1 MEEAAHLSAPY
12 DGDRKVS
19 EFNVLVVSSAIIIC
33 YVIRSELETLSSKGH
48 TLKAAGLP
56 YPDPVA
62 LPS

>member
-1 MEEAAHLSAPY
+1 VEEAAHLSAPY

-56 YPDPVA
+56 
-62 LPS
+62 